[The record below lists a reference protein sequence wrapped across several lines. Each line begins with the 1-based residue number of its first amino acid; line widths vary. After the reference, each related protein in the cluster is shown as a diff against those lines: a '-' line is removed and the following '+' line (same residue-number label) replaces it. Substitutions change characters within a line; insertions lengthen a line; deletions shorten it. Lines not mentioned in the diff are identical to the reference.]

1 MHTMIARSSP
11 LIRTLV
17 FSSVGLVVGIG
28 VVGVSSAAAAQPTV
42 GLGKATSFAVLGGS
56 TVTNTGAS
64 KISGDLGV
72 SPGTAVTGFPPGLVS
87 NGAIHAADAL
97 AAQAQADL
105 TTAYVDAAGRTPETA
120 VPADLSG
127 KTYGPGVYAGGTL
140 GLTGTVT
147 LDASNDPNAVFIF
160 KAASTL
166 ITGSSSKVA
175 FINGANPCNVFWKVG
190 SSATLG
196 TNSTFVGTILALTS
210 ISAQTQ
216 ATIQGRLLARNGAV
230 TLDTNT
236 ITRPL
241 CGAITPPPTTPVT
254 TPVTTAPVTTPV
266 TTPPRT
272 TAPVTTT
279 PPRTTA
285 PPVAAPVAP
294 KPGAAPVAPKP
305 GAAPVAPKPGAA
317 PVAPKPAAAPVAP
330 KPVAVASSGSPA
342 TATTGTTAAR
352 ASSSGNTTGTLPR
365 TGAQGTVQAS
375 SSGNTTGTLP
385 RTGAQG
391 TVQASSSGNTAGTL
405 PRTGANDTAL
415 GLSGLMAILLGGLML
430 LASRPARALGRH
442 RH

>member
-1 MHTMIARSSP
+1 MIAHSSP

-64 KISGDLGV
+64 QISGDLGV

-87 NGAIHAADAL
+87 NGAIHKADAL

-236 ITRPL
+236 INRPL
-241 CGAITPPPTTPVT
+241 CGAITTAPPTTPVT

-285 PPVAAPVAP
+285 PPVAAPVPA
-294 KPGAAPVAPKP
+294 KPV
-305 GAAPVAPKPGAA
+305 AA

-330 KPVAVASSGSPA
+330 KPAAAPVAPKPAAVASSGSPA

-352 ASSSGNTTGTLPR
+352 ASSSGNT
-365 TGAQGTVQAS
+365 A
-375 SSGNTTGTLP
+375 GTLP

-415 GLSGLMAILLGGLML
+415 GLSGLTAILLGGLML

>member
-1 MHTMIARSSP
+1 MIAHSSP

-42 GLGKATSFAVLGGS
+42 GLGKATSFAVLAGS

-64 KISGDLGV
+64 QISGDLGV

-87 NGAIHAADAL
+87 NGAIHKADAL

-236 ITRPL
+236 INRPL
-241 CGAITPPPTTPVT
+241 CGAITTAPPTTPVT

-285 PPVAAPVAP
+285 PPVAAPVPA
-294 KPGAAPVAPKP
+294 KPV
-305 GAAPVAPKPGAA
+305 AA
-317 PVAPKPAAAPVAP
+317 PVAPKPAAAPVAAP
-330 KPVAVASSGSPA
+330 VPAKPVAAPVAAPVAPKPAAAPVAAPAAAKPVAVASSGSPA

-352 ASSSGNTTGTLPR
+352 ASSSGNT
-365 TGAQGTVQAS
+365 A
-375 SSGNTTGTLP
+375 GTLP

-415 GLSGLMAILLGGLML
+415 GLSGLMAILLGALML

-442 RH
+442 RY

>member
-1 MHTMIARSSP
+1 
-11 LIRTLV
+11 V
-17 FSSVGLVVGIG
+17 FSSLGLVVGIG

-64 KISGDLGV
+64 TISGDLGV
-72 SPGTAVTGFPPGLVS
+72 SPGTAVTGFPPGLVN

-127 KTYGPGVYAGGTL
+127 RTYGPGVYAGGTL

-147 LDASNDPNAVFIF
+147 LDAAGDPNAVFIF

-175 FINGANPCNVFWKVG
+175 VINGANPCNVFWKVG

-236 ITRPL
+236 INRPL
-241 CGAITPPPTTPVT
+241 CGAITTAPPTTPVT
-254 TPVTTAPVTTPV
+254 TAPV

-272 TAPVTTT
+272 TAPVTTAPVTT

-285 PPVAAPVAP
+285 PVTTPPRTTAPVTTPAPVAAPVA
-294 KPGAAPVAPKP
+294 A
-305 GAAPVAPKPGAA
+305 
-317 PVAPKPAAAPVAP
+317 KPAAAPVAAKP
-330 KPVAVASSGSPA
+330 PVAVASSGSPA

-352 ASSSGNTTGTLPR
+352 ASSSGNTAGTLPR

-375 SSGNTTGTLP
+375 SSGNT
-385 RTGAQG
+385 
-391 TVQASSSGNTAGTL
+391 VGTL

-442 RH
+442 RY